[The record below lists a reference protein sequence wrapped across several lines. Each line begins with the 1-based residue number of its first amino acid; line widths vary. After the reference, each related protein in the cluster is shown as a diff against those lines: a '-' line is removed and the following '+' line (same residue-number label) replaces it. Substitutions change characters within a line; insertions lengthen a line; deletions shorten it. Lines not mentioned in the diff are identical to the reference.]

1 MRSVLAGLLLAALLA
16 PSAYAQQRETT
27 PAPAPAEPGEFLI
40 WFETNQSTLTPEGL
54 RVVAQAAEAYKQR
67 GAARIT
73 VNGHTDT
80 VGSAAYNLRLSESR
94 ADTVANE
101 LIREG
106 VPAAD
111 IITIG
116 RGEEDLLVPTADGVA
131 EPRNRRVEIV
141 VPQAPPAPV
150 AEAVPEVEPAAPP
163 EKAGPF
169 AFTIGPM
176 YGHNFG
182 ENNNGGENDL
192 VGAQLTFNVLP
203 SFLGGVALKQGLL
216 TSFNGEDD
224 GFTGRSVAALEFAPD
239 LGIVRPILAVNGGGV
254 YGAGV
259 QDGAVVGPEIG
270 LDITLVRNVAMRAFA
285 AYDYQ
290 FRQPDLD
297 DGIVW
302 GGLNIGVR
310 F

>member
-1 MRSVLAGLLLAALLA
+1 VTEAA
-16 PSAYAQQRETT
+16 
-27 PAPAPAEPGEFLI
+27 
-40 WFETNQSTLTPEGL
+40 
-54 RVVAQAAEAYKQR
+54 
-67 GAARIT
+67 
-73 VNGHTDT
+73 
-80 VGSAAYNLRLSESR
+80 
-94 ADTVANE
+94 
-101 LIREG
+101 
-106 VPAAD
+106 
-111 IITIG
+111 
-116 RGEEDLLVPTADGVA
+116 
-131 EPRNRRVEIV
+131 
-141 VPQAPPAPV
+141 
-150 AEAVPEVEPAAPP
+150 PAAPA
-163 EKAGPF
+163 AGPF

-176 YGHNFG
+176 CGHNFG
-182 ENNNGGENDL
+182 EHNNGGENDL
-192 VGAQLTFNVLP
+192 VGAQLTFDVLP
-203 SFLGGVALKQGLL
+203 GFPGGVALKQGLL

-270 LDITLVRNVAMRAFA
+270 LDITLVRNVPMRAFA

-297 DGIVW
+297 DGIVG

>member
-1 MRSVLAGLLLAALLA
+1 MKRVLAGLMLAVLLA
-16 PSAYAQQRETT
+16 PSAYAQQRET
-27 PAPAPAEPGEFLI
+27 PAPAPAELGEFLI
-40 WFETNQSTLTPEGL
+40 WFDTNQSTLTPEGL

-73 VNGHTDT
+73 VTGHTDT
-80 VGSAAYNLRLSESR
+80 VGSGAYNLRLSESR

-106 VPAAD
+106 VPTTD

-141 VPQAPPAPV
+141 VPQAPPPAPV
-150 AEAVPEVEPAAPP
+150 AEAAPVEPQAGPE

-182 ENNNGGENDL
+182 ETDESENDL
-192 VGAQLTFNVLP
+192 AGVQLTFDVLP
-203 SFLGGVALKQGLL
+203 GFLGGVALKQGLL

-239 LGIVRPILAVNGGGV
+239 LGIVRPVLAVNGGGV

-290 FRQPDLD
+290 FRQPDFD
-297 DGIVW
+297 EGILW
-302 GGLNIGVR
+302 GGLNIGIR